1 MKRDRFFLICLAVSL
16 CTCVVSAATLAGDSK
31 AGAQLFTTQKCNTC
45 HSVQGQGGTTA
56 PDLGKRGSRG
66 YTPVDMAALMWNH
79 APQMW
84 SAMDKAGIAKPKL
97 TPEMAADLFAYFYAA
112 RYFDAAGDAGRGRK
126 LFVSKGCS
134 DCHNVTGA
142 NSGGGTPVMKWES
155 VADPIELA
163 RQMWN
168 HAPQMREAMSKKKM
182 STPQLTAAEMNDII
196 VYLQNLPQTK
206 NLKPEFAP
214 ASAETGETLF
224 KAKGCTTCH
233 KEASALAKKSTV
245 RTTADLASAMW
256 NHAAQMGP
264 AQASLRPEEM
274 TRLVGYIW
282 ALQFADHGGNA
293 DRGKKVFTDKGCSG
307 CHAQGVPVK
316 PPVDAYKV
324 VSALWTHGPDMQKQ
338 MMSKKVTWPRFDGS
352 QMADLLSYANAA
364 K

>member
-1 MKRDRFFLICLAVSL
+1 MKLDRLILICALICVC
-16 CTCVVSAATLAGDSK
+16 CTVASAATIPGDSK
-31 AGAQLFTTQKCNTC
+31 AGAQLFTTQKCVTC
-45 HSVQGQGGTTA
+45 HSVQGQGGSTA

-97 TPEMAADLFAYFYAA
+97 TPAMASDLFAYFYAA
-112 RYFDAAGDAGRGRK
+112 RYFEPAGDAGRGRK
-126 LFVSKGCS
+126 LFVDKKCS
-134 DCHNVTGA
+134 DCHNVTGS
-142 NSGGGTPVMKWES
+142 NPGGGNPVMNWQS

-168 HAPQMREAMSKKKM
+168 HAPQMREAMAKKKVAV
-182 STPQLTAAEMNDII
+182 PQITAVEMNDII

-224 KAKGCTTCH
+224 QAKGCGSCH
-233 KEASALAKKSTV
+233 KDLSVLGKKATM
-245 RTTADLASAMW
+245 RTMADLAAAMW
-256 NHAAQMGP
+256 NHTAQMG
-264 AQASLRPEEM
+264 ATQTQLRPEEM
-274 TRLVGYIW
+274 KRLVGYIW
-282 ALQFADHGGNA
+282 ALQFNEHGGNA
-293 DRGKKVFTDKGCSG
+293 DRGKKVFTEKGCSG

-324 VSALWTHGPDMQKQ
+324 VAALWTHGPDMQKQ
-338 MMSKKVTWPRFDGS
+338 MMTKKVTWPRFEGT
-352 QMADLLSYANAA
+352 QMADLLSYANSA